1 MRTNGPLAH
10 RAGPLFGAI
19 LVVVGALVAVSP
31 AVPGVRALDP
41 TPGPSGIVSPE
52 PGPTPSVEPSAVPTV
67 EPSAVPTVEPSAG
80 PTVGAVSGRRSS
92 RQRCRRS
99 SRQRCRRAAV
109 EPSASPTPEA
119 ATGIEVLHSWVDLVD
134 AAGKVDKAGSTDAG
148 LDRMERF
155 TVYRVRF
162 QVANTSTTDLQLSPR
177 LQTGDGAE
185 PVTWQGVPEQD
196 PKEGIAFYAASDAGR
211 AFRARSAAID
221 PAALRLDTGP
231 APEYVPTEGVVS
243 AGLNPA
249 PKVNLP
255 ARSFTEIVFAVR
267 ATVDA
272 KWTRTYA
279 FRLEPGA
286 ETVDAGTPVLVTM
299 RSKPPIVLTVPDPK
313 GTATGEALGYQLAVA
328 VVGPDAGPAYP
339 LAPLANPNSPHIASN
354 ITSDGCV
361 ACHGGHEFDDQSAAV
376 ACLPDRPASFT
387 R

>member
-1 MRTNGPLAH
+1 M
-10 RAGPLFGAI
+10 
-19 LVVVGALVAVSP
+19 
-31 AVPGVRALDP
+31 
-41 TPGPSGIVSPE
+41 
-52 PGPTPSVEPSAVPTV
+52 
-67 EPSAVPTVEPSAG
+67 
-80 PTVGAVSGRRSS
+80 
-92 RQRCRRS
+92 
-99 SRQRCRRAAV
+99 
-109 EPSASPTPEA
+109 
-119 ATGIEVLHSWVDLVD
+119 
-134 AAGKVDKAGSTDAG
+134 DKAGATDAG

-221 PAALRLDTGP
+221 PAALRLDAGP

-286 ETVDAGTPVLVTM
+286 ETVAAGTPVLVTM

-361 ACHGGHEFDDQSAAV
+361 ACHGGHESTTIPLLSRAYRIDPLGLRGNSYDGADFGLCLACHQESPYADLSGSANPFTVFPGHGFHLGHIPEKGVGGVQITVPGDGQGNALCAECHYNLHGKPASERGLVLFAPNVQPFNGRVSYDVADQSCTLTCHGREHDGLVFDEAG
-376 ACLPDRPASFT
+376 T
-387 R
+387 GT